1 MEDEIIE
8 VMEENGEILQEETIE
23 ENYEDASLE
32 LEEEQQEIYSDQE
45 NNLLIEY
52 IKQELLNNVNE
63 DLEENV
69 EDVDNTNGDDIRD
82 GVDIEPITILLNDI
96 YDEVS
101 IQTGY
106 IEEYNRNNNLQSD
119 INDISLSNM
128 LLILVFIGVLFTAL
142 LNFSRRIF

>member
-8 VMEENGEILQEETIE
+8 VIEENGEILQEETIE

-128 LLILVFIGVLFTAL
+128 LLILLFIGVLFTAL